1 MTPVQFGF
9 CVPIFANPGG
19 GFFRTPNYRDLDAR
33 TTFEMGVR
41 ADELGYD
48 SLWVAD
54 HLMLGKD
61 FSILEGWTVLSA
73 LAGATKHA
81 KLGMIHL
88 AVLFRNPALI
98 AKMAAT
104 LDQISNGRYI
114 HFMDCGFDGRD
125 YEHLNY
131 DLGWDK
137 DENVRLDMLREG
149 TEIILKLWNE
159 AQPVTWAGQH
169 YRVRDAVNRP
179 LPTQRPHPPIWFGE
193 ARGNVLDLCARYG
206 TGWNTTP
213 VSLDELQRRLGLL
226 RQACEREGCDPSDL
240 EISLEI
246 QVLIASDLDGLRRQ
260 LRSIVD
266 LAKAEAPD
274 EFVASLAASDEFR
287 AFIAGE
293 TDELPPAMAEEWLAG
308 APDQVERRI
317 RAYMDEG
324 VSHFMLWFLDAPSE
338 EGLELFAREVAPR
351 FRSA

>member
-1 MTPVQFGF
+1 MTPVQFGY
-9 CVPIFANPGG
+9 CLPIFANPGG
-19 GFFRTPNYRDLDAR
+19 NFFRTPNLRELDPRR
-33 TTFEMGVR
+33 TLELGVR

-61 FSILEGWTVLSA
+61 FAILEGWTVLSA
-73 LAGATKHA
+73 LAGATKNA

-104 LDQISNGRYI
+104 LDQISGGRYI

-149 TEIILKLWNE
+149 TELILALWGE
-159 AQPVTWAGQH
+159 GQPVTWSGQH
-169 YRVRDAVNRP
+169 YRVHDAVNHP
-179 LPTQRPHPPIWFGE
+179 LPAQRPNPPIWFGE
-193 ARGNVLDLCARYG
+193 ARGNVLDLCAKYG

-213 VSLDELQRRLGLL
+213 VSIPELRRRLELL
-226 RQACEREGCDPSDL
+226 RDACEREGRDPDQL

-246 QVLIASDLDGLRRQ
+246 QVLIAADLDGLRRQ
-260 LRSIVD
+260 LSSIVEV
-266 LAKAEAPD
+266 AKAESPED
-274 EFVASLAASDEFR
+274 FNASLAATDEFR
-287 AFIAGE
+287 AFISGE
-293 TDELPPAMAEEWLAG
+293 TDELPAAMAEEWLAG
-308 APDQVERRI
+308 TPDQVERRI
-317 RAYMDEG
+317 RDYMAEG
-324 VSHFMLWFLDAPSE
+324 VDHFMLWFLDAPSE
-338 EGLELFAREVAPR
+338 EGMALFAHEVAPR
-351 FRSA
+351 FHMT

>member
-1 MTPVQFGF
+1 
-9 CVPIFANPGG
+9 
-19 GFFRTPNYRDLDAR
+19 
-33 TTFEMGVR
+33 
-41 ADELGYD
+41 
-48 SLWVAD
+48 
-54 HLMLGKD
+54 
-61 FSILEGWTVLSA
+61 
-73 LAGATKHA
+73 
-81 KLGMIHL
+81 
-88 AVLFRNPALI
+88 
-98 AKMAAT
+98 MAAT